1 VRLHQVIEPL
11 VDWLFDNST
20 FLVWEED
27 DAIQGSSAAGPRDG
41 SICAL
46 FVHPFYERRGIGRA
60 LLFNRSGASL
70 QKSE

>member
-1 VRLHQVIEPL
+1 VRLHQVSERL

-27 DAIQGSSAAGPRDG
+27 DAIQGFSAADPRDG
-41 SICAL
+41 LICAL
-46 FVHPFYERRGIGRA
+46 FPHPFYERRGIGRA
-60 LLFNRSGASL
+60 LLLNCSGASL